1 MIRDFI
7 FFFSEAIISI
17 RRSGLMIAISIAT
30 ISVSLVI
37 FGIFLLI
44 SANISNLSSFFS
56 SKLEVRVYLKD
67 SISSDESKAL
77 QAQFDAM
84 PAVRKVTF
92 IPREDAW
99 KAFQKSF
106 PTIKLGSI
114 LSDNPLPHSFRL
126 TVSDTEQIPP
136 LVTRI
141 RAYPQVDH
149 VSEMGEYANRIATF
163 SKYTRIAGVILVSLL
178 TMATLLIIVNTI
190 RLTVIARQ
198 DEISIMQLVG
208 ATVSFIRWPFIIEG
222 LIIGIIGAVIAIS
235 FVSFGYSLL
244 VVKFQES
251 VPFVPMLY
259 DSVTLN
265 LIRLTVFALGTVLGV
280 FGAYL
285 SVSKTVKQY

>member
-67 SISSDESKAL
+67 SVSSDESKAL
-77 QAQFDAM
+77 QTQFEAM
-84 PAVRKVTF
+84 PSVRKVTF
-92 IPREDAW
+92 ISRDEAW
-99 KAFQKSF
+99 KTFQKSF
-106 PTIKLGSI
+106 PTIKLGNI

-141 RAYPQVDH
+141 RALPQVDH
-149 VSEMGEYANRIATF
+149 VSEMGEYAHRIATF
-163 SKYTRIAGVILVSLL
+163 SKYTRIAGILLVSLL

-265 LIRLTVFALGTVLGV
+265 MIRLTVFALGTILGV

>member
-7 FFFSEAIISI
+7 FFFSEALISI

-44 SANISNLSSFFS
+44 SANISNLSNFFS
-56 SKLEVRVYLKD
+56 AKLEVRVYLKD
-67 SISSDESKAL
+67 QVAQTDIPQLK
-77 QAQFDAM
+77 AQFESM
-84 PAVRKVTF
+84 PHVRKVEF
-92 IPREDAW
+92 IDRDVAW
-99 KAFQKSF
+99 DDFKKNF
-106 PTIKLGSI
+106 PTIKLNSI
-114 LSDNPLPHSFRL
+114 LSNNPLPHAFRL
-126 TVSDTEQIPP
+126 TVSETEQIPS
-136 LVTRI
+136 LVTSI
-141 RAYPQVDH
+141 RTLKTVDH

-163 SKYTRIAGVILVSLL
+163 SKYTRIAGIILVSLL

-222 LIIGIIGAVIAIS
+222 LIIGIIGAVIAIT
-235 FVSFGYSLL
+235 FLSFGYSLL
-244 VVKFQES
+244 VVKFQQS
-251 VPFVPMLY
+251 VPFVPMLF
-259 DSVTLN
+259 DQMALN
-265 LIRLTVFALGTVLGV
+265 LIYLTVFALGTILGI

-285 SVSKTVKQY
+285 SVSKTVQHY